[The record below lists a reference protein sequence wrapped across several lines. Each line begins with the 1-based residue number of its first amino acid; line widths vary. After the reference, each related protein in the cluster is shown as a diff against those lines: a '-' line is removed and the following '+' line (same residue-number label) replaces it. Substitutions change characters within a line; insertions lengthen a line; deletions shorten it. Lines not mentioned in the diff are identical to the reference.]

1 EFVDLK
7 PAVVHAWLDRS
18 SVRAGLAAVLAG
30 VPNIILSGRNLNPSH
45 FFFFAP
51 YLLPAYQTLAQQPRV
66 TFINNSEAGA
76 LDYAQW
82 MGLPRERL
90 RVVRNGVDF
99 DELVRPSQE
108 AVTTLRTSGGA
119 PAGAPLVGGLFR
131 FSPEKRP
138 ELWIETAGRIG
149 AARADCRFAL
159 FGMGPLRDDMAAL
172 AEKRGLGDRLAIR

>member
-1 EFVDLK
+1 
-7 PAVVHAWLDRS
+7 
-18 SVRAGLAAVLAG
+18 
-30 VPNIILSGRNLNPSH
+30 
-45 FFFFAP
+45 
-51 YLLPAYQTLAQQPRV
+51 
-66 TFINNSEAGA
+66 NSEAGA

-82 MGLPRERL
+82 IGMPRERL
-90 RVVRNGVDF
+90 RVVRNGVNF

-108 AVTTLRTSGGA
+108 AVTTLRASLGA

-159 FGMGPLRDDMAAL
+159 FGMGPLRNDMATL
-172 AEKRGLGDRLAIR
+172 AEKWGLGDRLAIRDVTAEPLVALTAFDACLLTSGAEGTPNVALEAQWL